1 MLAGLSAEEY
11 NRIEPEPERF
21 HSPSAKSFT
30 SREKFQPPMT
40 AISDAVQTMKGDA
53 SMLQETQ
60 RPPPM
65 TNQPRPA
72 NKILANL
79 PEDEFEQLRPKLRAV
94 SFPIGEILYMPA
106 QKIEHVYFVNRGVV
120 SLLAALEDGATVEAG
135 VIGPE
140 GVAGIAVVL
149 GANSTPNQALTQ
161 SDVEASRI
169 SAADLVTE
177 FRKSSKLRNS
187 LLLFVHTMFTQVTQ
201 TAACNRLH
209 TLDQR
214 LARWLLMVEDR
225 IKDKQFTL
233 TQEFLSRML
242 GVRRA
247 GVTVAANDLRHSG
260 LIDYHRGDI
269 VIVNRPGLEKVS
281 CECYRIVT
289 QEYDSYLQN

>member
-1 MLAGLSAEEY
+1 ML
-11 NRIEPEPERF
+11 
-21 HSPSAKSFT
+21 HHT
-30 SREKFQPPMT
+30 
-40 AISDAVQTMKGDA
+40 QT
-53 SMLQETQ
+53 
-60 RPPPM
+60 PPPM

-79 PEDEFEQLRPKLRAV
+79 PDDEFEQIRPKLSAV
-94 SFPIGEILYMPA
+94 SFPIGKILYMPE
-106 QKIEHVYFVNRGVV
+106 QKIEHAYFVDRGVV
-120 SLLAALEDGATVEAG
+120 SLLAALEDGSTVEAG
-135 VIGPE
+135 LIGPE
-140 GVAGIAVVL
+140 GVAGISVVL

-161 SDVEASRI
+161 SDVEALRI

-177 FRKSSKLRNS
+177 FRKSGQLRDS
-187 LLLFVHTMFTQVTQ
+187 LLRFVHTMFTQVTQ

-214 LARWLLMVEDR
+214 LARWLLMTQDR
-225 IKDKQFTL
+225 VISDQFTL

-269 VIVNRPGLEKVS
+269 VIVDRAGLEKVS
-281 CECYRIVT
+281 CECYRIVKH
-289 QEYDSYLQN
+289 EYDSYLQN